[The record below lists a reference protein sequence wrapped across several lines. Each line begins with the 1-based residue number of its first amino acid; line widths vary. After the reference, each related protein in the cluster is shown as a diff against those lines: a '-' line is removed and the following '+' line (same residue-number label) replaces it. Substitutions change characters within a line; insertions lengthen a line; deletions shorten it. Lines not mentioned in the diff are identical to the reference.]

1 LLHVAEDFGYPLQLA
16 NSWKGNDPCQ
26 GWSFIVCSA
35 GNIITVYLAKQKLEG
50 TISPAFANLTDLR
63 NLYLSDN
70 NLTGSMP
77 QSLTSLLHLQVLD
90 VSNNNLSGEIPKFSS
105 MIRFNS
111 TGNVLLQLGSLY
123 KNITA
128 SAPLL
133 KNTTASAPL
142 LKNTTASA
150 PLLPWILGEPG
161 DFYVYEDVKVYLIS
175 KLL

>member
-1 LLHVAEDFGYPLQLA
+1 
-16 NSWKGNDPCQ
+16 
-26 GWSFIVCSA
+26 
-35 GNIITVYLAKQKLEG
+35 VYLAKQKLEG

-150 PLLPWILGEPG
+150 PLLKNTTASAPLLPWILGEPG